1 MKQRKVPLRKCT
13 GCQEMKNKKELIRIV
28 RNDAGEFA
36 LDRTGKLPDAV
47 HISVPMRNVWRRRR
61 NPRGWS
67 APLRWLCRRKCM
79 SSCFKN
85 WRNRPMNKFFSLLG
99 LCKRAGKLVAGEVAA
114 EQAVRK
120 KQAFLLILAQD
131 ASKNT
136 KKKFTNSAVYYEL
149 PLAEI
154 GTKEE
159 LGRAIGAEMRSIIA
173 ITEKGFAKKLKE
185 LADDNIENRT
195 KVGEG

>member
-1 MKQRKVPLRKCT
+1 
-13 GCQEMKNKKELIRIV
+13 
-28 RNDAGEFA
+28 
-36 LDRTGKLPDAV
+36 
-47 HISVPMRNVWRRRR
+47 
-61 NPRGWS
+61 
-67 APLRWLCRRKCM
+67 
-79 SSCFKN
+79 
-85 WRNRPMNKFFSLLG
+85 MNKFFSLLG

-120 KQAFLLILAQD
+120 KQAYLLILAQD

-136 KKKFTNSAVYYEL
+136 KKKFTNSAVYYD
-149 PLAEI
+149 LAEV

>member
-1 MKQRKVPLRKCT
+1 
-13 GCQEMKNKKELIRIV
+13 
-28 RNDAGEFA
+28 
-36 LDRTGKLPDAV
+36 
-47 HISVPMRNVWRRRR
+47 
-61 NPRGWS
+61 
-67 APLRWLCRRKCM
+67 
-79 SSCFKN
+79 
-85 WRNRPMNKFFSLLG
+85 MNKFFSLLG

-173 ITEKGFAKKLKE
+173 ITEKGFAKKLKAGMSSE
-185 LADDNIENRT
+185 REVKADFRERRGVVECPKSEFMNWQSSLALPIKT
-195 KVGEG
+195 

>member
-1 MKQRKVPLRKCT
+1 
-13 GCQEMKNKKELIRIV
+13 
-28 RNDAGEFA
+28 
-36 LDRTGKLPDAV
+36 
-47 HISVPMRNVWRRRR
+47 
-61 NPRGWS
+61 
-67 APLRWLCRRKCM
+67 
-79 SSCFKN
+79 
-85 WRNRPMNKFFSLLG
+85 MNKFFSLLG

-120 KQAFLLILAQD
+120 KQAYLLILAQD

-159 LGRAIGAEMRSIIA
+159 LGRAIGAECAPLLRLQKRA
-173 ITEKGFAKKLKE
+173 LQK
-185 LADDNIENRT
+185 N
-195 KVGEG
+195 

>member
-36 LDRTGKLPDAV
+36 LDRTGKLPG
-47 HISVPMRNVWRRRR
+47 
-61 NPRGWS
+61 RG
-67 APLRWLCRRKCM
+67 AYICPNAEWLCRRKCM

>member
-1 MKQRKVPLRKCT
+1 M
-13 GCQEMKNKKELIRIV
+13 
-28 RNDAGEFA
+28 
-36 LDRTGKLPDAV
+36 
-47 HISVPMRNVWRRRR
+47 
-61 NPRGWS
+61 
-67 APLRWLCRRKCM
+67 
-79 SSCFKN
+79 
-85 WRNRPMNKFFSLLG
+85 NRQTLSLLS
-99 LCKRAGKLVAGEVAA
+99 LCQRAGKMKTGEDTVEKAIQKKEAKLVIIPE
-114 EQAVRK
+114 
-120 KQAFLLILAQD
+120 D
-131 ASKNT
+131 ASDNT

>member
-1 MKQRKVPLRKCT
+1 
-13 GCQEMKNKKELIRIV
+13 
-28 RNDAGEFA
+28 
-36 LDRTGKLPDAV
+36 
-47 HISVPMRNVWRRRR
+47 
-61 NPRGWS
+61 
-67 APLRWLCRRKCM
+67 
-79 SSCFKN
+79 
-85 WRNRPMNKFFSLLG
+85 MNKFFSLLG

-185 LADDNIENRT
+185 LADDNIERRSVKADFRERRGVVECPKSEFMNWQSSLALPIKT
-195 KVGEG
+195 